1 MSRSGGASWTC
12 VVADFDCALPQN
24 FLSTVFCAEVP
35 HGEVAKHGS
44 LPAQYLYNWV
54 FVCLSLIEHTRKMR
68 QNSDEGVTATS
79 DHALPAAKEDEEED
93 ANEDQDQEENL
104 NPEDDQ

>member
-1 MSRSGGASWTC
+1 M
-12 VVADFDCALPQN
+12 F
-24 FLSTVFCAEVP
+24 TVFCAEVP

-104 NPEDDQ
+104 NPEDDQWWSTSDGRCEDP